1 MAEIKTK
8 PTEVSVDQFIDAVPD
23 PQRRADA
30 GKVRAMM
37 ERITGEP
44 AKMWGPSI
52 IGFGSYHYKY
62 DSGHEGTMCR
72 LGFSPRKNEL
82 VLYADRIGAAGGA
95 ARQARQAQNGQV
107 LPLRQEAERCGS
119 ERAGG
124 THRRC
129 APPYEREISRARLT
143 RIHPRF
149 MFRSRTV
156 VVVRRDVLA
165 SCYKC
170 DMLQK

>member
-30 GKVRAMM
+30 VKVRAMM

-72 LGFSPRKNEL
+72 LGFSPRKSEL
-82 VLYADRIGAAGGA
+82 VLY
-95 ARQARQAQNGQV
+95 V
-107 LPLRQEAERCGS
+107 LTESKRQEALLARLGKHKTGKSCLYIKKLSEVDEAALEELVADSLRYMNEKYP
-119 ERAGG
+119 ERA
-124 THRRC
+124 
-129 APPYEREISRARLT
+129 
-143 RIHPRF
+143 
-149 MFRSRTV
+149 
-156 VVVRRDVLA
+156 
-165 SCYKC
+165 
-170 DMLQK
+170 